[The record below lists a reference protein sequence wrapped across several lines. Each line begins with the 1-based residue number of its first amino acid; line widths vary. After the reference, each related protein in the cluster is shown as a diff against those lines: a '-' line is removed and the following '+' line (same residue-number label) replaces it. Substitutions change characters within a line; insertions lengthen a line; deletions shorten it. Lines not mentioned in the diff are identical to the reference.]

1 MEDINYFK
9 DMFESI
15 PNYRKIILLCF
26 IIKRDDVIL
35 REFGL
40 SDDFIE
46 KLYNDCKQIMISDM
60 DQYFSHIKN
69 LEESII
75 EKILI
80 K

>member
-9 DMFESI
+9 DMLESI

-46 KLYNDCKQIMISDM
+46 KLYDDCKQIMISDM

>member
-9 DMFESI
+9 DMLESI
-15 PNYRKIILLCF
+15 SNYRKIILLCF

-35 REFGL
+35 REFDL

>member
-9 DMFESI
+9 DMLESI

-46 KLYNDCKQIMISDM
+46 KLYNNCKQIMISDM